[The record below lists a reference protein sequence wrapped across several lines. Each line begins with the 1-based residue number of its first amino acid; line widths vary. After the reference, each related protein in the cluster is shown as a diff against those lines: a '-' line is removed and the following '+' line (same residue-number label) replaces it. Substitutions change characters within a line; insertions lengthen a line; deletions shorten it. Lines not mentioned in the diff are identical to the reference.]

1 MEGTAYLEQEEVE
14 LPHGVGVQGNNGASS
29 QSCGPKQELQEVV
42 WEVTKHHLV
51 AVGFAGE

>member
-1 MEGTAYLEQEEVE
+1 MEGTTYLEQEEVE
-14 LPHGVGVQGNNGASS
+14 LPHYVGVQGMNGASS

-42 WEVTKHHLV
+42 WEVTKNHLV